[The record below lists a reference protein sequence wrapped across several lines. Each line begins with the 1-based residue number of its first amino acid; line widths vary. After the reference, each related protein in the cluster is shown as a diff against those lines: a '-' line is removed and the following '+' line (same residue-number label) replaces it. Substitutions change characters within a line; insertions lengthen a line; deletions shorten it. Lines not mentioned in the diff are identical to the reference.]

1 MDVIPV
7 PLTDQQTP
15 VNNIRT
21 RTFFVLDD
29 QLDEAILKNA
39 LASLIREHWRK
50 LGGRLATGKNGH
62 LEYHVP
68 HTFGENYLLFDWT
81 SKAYNHS
88 IDNITDLPRATHPE
102 AGITFHP
109 HLAAVESWFRPAHW
123 PYERKDEPADAPLL
137 YVQFSSFTDA
147 TVLAISA
154 PHVLGDQFGLGNIL
168 KAWLGM
174 VRGVAPPSMIG
185 YDDDIVFN
193 NGKLYNEYSKKER
206 KKKGRMR
213 IILEKQEVTHTVF
226 LPHSL
231 LQALRAR
238 VVRDLAEEK
247 GGDPGISVGDIITGI
262 MMKFARMHVK
272 KSKRLTLSQTVNLR
286 GRIPQLENR
295 DAFIH
300 NSLHYATSRFL
311 MTSSTPMGEIALRNR
326 QAIIRATVP
335 KEIEIGMETCREM
348 VFEWSYNISNW
359 SAAWKGLDF
368 GEAVKGENKGRNPKL
383 KLLLGEGKALN
394 GPDRFNA
401 MVLCKAEEGYWCR
414 FSAAENKMKL
424 LEEYVKEDPMLERL

>member
-213 IILEKQEVTHTVF
+213 V
-226 LPHSL
+226 
-231 LQALRAR
+231 R
-238 VVRDLAEEK
+238 RDLAEEK

-311 MTSSTPMGEIALRNR
+311 MTSSTPMGEIALPLH
-326 QAIIRATVP
+326 IC
-335 KEIEIGMETCREM
+335 E